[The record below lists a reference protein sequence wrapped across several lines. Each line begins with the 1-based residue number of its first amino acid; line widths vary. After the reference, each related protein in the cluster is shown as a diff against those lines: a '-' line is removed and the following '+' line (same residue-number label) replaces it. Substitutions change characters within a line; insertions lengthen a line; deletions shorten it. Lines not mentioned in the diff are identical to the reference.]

1 MADHL
6 SLQPPRR
13 VTVVESIIEQIVAL
27 IQKGTLKPGD
37 RLPSERQLMEMLSVS
52 RSSVR
57 EALQGLAAMDLVEGR
72 VGEGTFIKAFKP
84 RFPLG
89 LDIAALSTA
98 LQKEMRLHLNQARL
112 IVEEDI
118 VMLAAANKDGPNR
131 DAIMSALQ
139 KYEALQPAVSDDEG
153 WPAHDQIH
161 LAIAQ
166 ATGNPILVRMIQML
180 LDLVPRAL
188 RDKGLMR
195 GEPPEATARIE
206 AERQIHRQLCEA
218 IAAGDGPAA
227 KEWIRRHARHEE
239 QIVSEYYGTLEGT
252 PADAA

>member
-6 SLQPPRR
+6 ALQPPRR
-13 VTVVESIIEQIVAL
+13 VTVVESIIEQLVAL

-37 RLPSERQLMEMLSVS
+37 RLPSERQLMEMLGVS

-72 VGEGTFIKAFKP
+72 VGEGTFVKGFKP
-84 RFPLG
+84 QFPLG

-118 VMLAAANKDGPNR
+118 VTLAAANGTDASR
-131 DAIMSALQ
+131 QAIMSALQ
-139 KYEALQPAVSDDEG
+139 QYEALQPLVSEEGG

-161 LAIAQ
+161 VAIAQ
-166 ATGNPILVRMIQML
+166 ATGNPILVRLIQML
-180 LDLVPRAL
+180 LDLIPRAL

-195 GEPPEATARIE
+195 GTPPEATARIE
-206 AERQIHRQLCEA
+206 AERHIHRQLCEA
-218 IAAGDGPAA
+218 IVAGDGPAA
-227 KEWIRRHARHEE
+227 QEWIRRHARHEE
-239 QIVSEYYGTLEGT
+239 QIVSEYYGTLES
-252 PADAA
+252 AASKAA